1 MGHISGGMK
10 VAAVIRRYPATI
22 EVFLARGC
30 PHMRRGFF
38 SVMARLMSV
47 RRAAHFHGLELEAL
61 LGDLN
66 EAARDAARG
75 DAAAR
80 PGTRYVS

>member
-1 MGHISGGMK
+1 MGHISGSMK
-10 VAAVIRRYPATI
+10 IAAVIRRYPATI

-30 PHMRRGFF
+30 PDMRRGFF

-47 RRAAHFHGLELEAL
+47 RRSTHFHGLELVAPPR
-61 LGDLN
+61 GLN
-66 EAARDAARG
+66 EATQDAERG

-80 PGTRYVS
+80 PVRQVVS

>member
-1 MGHISGGMK
+1 MMGYISGGMK

-30 PHMRRGFF
+30 PDMRGFF

-47 RRAAHFHGLELEAL
+47 RRAAHFRGLELEAL
-61 LGDLN
+61 LRDLN

-80 PGTRYVS
+80 PGTRDVS